1 VSKIFLRNFL
11 RKHESSFF
19 FTALF
24 FIGIFTIWLPSIR
37 TPGNVF
43 RTWKP
48 AFLGEVGSCIY
59 LGHRN
64 VLDGRE
70 ISLKKKQLGYE
81 LMSYLGFFLMLRG
94 FVLAS
99 ILCFF
104 SQNKTFFFSK
114 TTRNALEKS

>member
-1 VSKIFLRNFL
+1 MNP
-11 RKHESSFF
+11 HFF

-64 VLDGRE
+64 VLDGGE

-81 LMSYLGFFLMLRG
+81 LMSYLGFFLMLRS

-99 ILCFF
+99 IFFF

-114 TTRNALEKS
+114 PTKAKKNLPFFLVKDLFFL